1 MYKGGNLTE
10 SIACGHGRFV
20 FDLPFAPEKLEAL
33 ISFKTTLLNFLFA
46 LATFL
51 TYQSPLLSLPT
62 TVQPTPTTV
71 TVAVVNDGIKTARL
85 PL

>member
-51 TYQSPLLSLPT
+51 TYQSPPAFS
-62 TVQPTPTTV
+62 
-71 TVAVVNDGIKTARL
+71 AYHSSAYSYNSNCCCGK
-85 PL
+85 